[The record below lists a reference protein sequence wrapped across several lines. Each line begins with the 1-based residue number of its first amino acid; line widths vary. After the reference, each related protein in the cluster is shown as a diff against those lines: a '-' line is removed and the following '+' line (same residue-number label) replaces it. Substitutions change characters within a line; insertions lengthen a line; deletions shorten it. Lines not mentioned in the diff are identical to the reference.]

1 MAENYVLLETIRLG
15 VATSSIT
22 FDNLPT
28 SGYTD
33 LKILMSARSTRA
45 NTTDSVEMR
54 VNGSSSGYTNYRIY
68 SFDGNSGTSDNFTAT
83 GFNVSP
89 LTAANTFANHFSN
102 TEIYLTNY
110 LSSSAKAASWMSA
123 APSASLT
130 GNGLILG
137 NGLWSGTSAITS
149 ITIYTD
155 STSGYNLAA
164 GSTFYLYGLSTA
176 SSSTVKLAPKALGGN
191 IVTNDA
197 TYWYHAF
204 LNSGTFTAKEL
215 LTCDILSIGGG
226 GNGGAN
232 LAGGGGAG
240 GVVYL
245 TSQSVAA
252 GDHIVQVGAGSPVNR
267 GGDGTQGSY
276 SKFGSTTTAVGGG
289 GGGSI
294 NGAFNA
300 ALLGGGSGGGGYA
313 TGGSATSG
321 QGNNGGSGTG
331 SSNSAGGG
339 GGAGGG
345 GANGSGYSGGAG
357 GAGTSTFST
366 WGLVTGTGVNSSGT
380 VYYAG
385 GGGGG
390 GDSSSGS
397 GGIGGGGGGGDNG
410 TAGTPNTGG
419 GGGGSR
425 QVGSSRLGGAGG
437 SGIVIVRYPK
447 A

>member
-1 MAENYVLLETIRLG
+1 MAENYVLLETIRANISTAS
-15 VATSSIT
+15 VT

-33 LKILMSARSTRA
+33 LKILMSARSTR
-45 NTTDSVEMR
+45 NNSTDSVGMT
-54 VNGSSSGYTNYRIY
+54 VNGSSSTYTNYRIY
-68 SFDGNSGTSDNFTAT
+68 AFDANAGTSDNFTQV
-83 GFNVSP
+83 GYNVSP
-89 LTAANTFANHFSN
+89 VPAAQTFANHFSN
-102 TEIYLTNY
+102 TEIYLTDY
-110 LSSSAKAASWMSA
+110 LSSSTKAASWMSA
-123 APSASLT
+123 APSAST
-130 GNGLILG
+130 VGNGLVLG
-137 NGLWSGTSAITS
+137 NGLWSGTGAITS
-149 ITIYTD
+149 ITLFTD
-155 STSGYNLAA
+155 SPSEFAS
-164 GSTFYLYGLSTA
+164 GSTFYLCGLSTA
-176 SSSTVKLAPKALGGN
+176 STSTTKLAPKALGGN

-215 LTCDILSIGGG
+215 LSCDVLSIAGGGSGG
-226 GNGGAN
+226 GN
-232 LAGGGGAG
+232 LSGGGGAG

-245 TSQSVAA
+245 TSQSIAA
-252 GDHIVQVGAGSPVNR
+252 GDHIVQVGAGAPINR
-267 GGDGTQGSY
+267 VADGVQGSY

-313 TGGSATSG
+313 TGGSGTAG
-321 QGNNGGSGTG
+321 QGNNGGSNSG
-331 SSNSAGGG
+331 SANSAAGG
-339 GGAGGG
+339 GGAGAAGSNGG
-345 GANGSGYSGGAG
+345 GYGGGAG
-357 GAGTSTFST
+357 GAGTSTYST

-390 GDSSSGS
+390 GDGS
-397 GGIGGGGGGGDNG
+397 QGGGGIGGGGAASANG
-410 TAGTPNTGG
+410 VAGSTNTGG
-419 GGGGSR
+419 GGGGSY
-425 QVGSSRLGGAGG
+425 QTGSSRLGGAGG